1 MAYAEIERIGREL
14 NSMFYSYAYGYGQDM
29 HHHHPYD
36 ESTSSSA
43 SSSLVDEMAMNME
56 SLSVSAMDDLDW
68 SEELPTSSSSS
79 SSTLP
84 SSHAYHY
91 ASKSP
96 TSMADESCSKS
107 FYFEDWAT
115 RLIGTP
121 PTEMDL
127 DGMKC
132 SAVEN
137 SPQQPCKA
145 LR

>member
-14 NSMFYSYAYGYGQDM
+14 NSMFYTYAYAYGQDM
-29 HHHHPYD
+29 HHHYD
-36 ESTSSSA
+36 ESTSSSG
-43 SSSLVDEMAMNME
+43 SSLMDEVAMNME
-56 SLSVSAMDDLDW
+56 SLSVSAVDDLDW
-68 SEELPTSSSSS
+68 SQELPTS

-84 SSHAYHY
+84 SSHYHC

-96 TSMADESCSKS
+96 TSMAEESCSKS

>member
-43 SSSLVDEMAMNME
+43 SSLVDEMAMNME

-68 SEELPTSSSSS
+68 SEELPTSSS

>member
-14 NSMFYSYAYGYGQDM
+14 NSVFYTYAYGYGQDM
-29 HHHHPYD
+29 HHHYD
-36 ESTSSSA
+36 ESTSSS
-43 SSSLVDEMAMNME
+43 SSLMDEVAMNME
-56 SLSVSAMDDLDW
+56 SLSVSAVDDLDW
-68 SEELPTSSSSS
+68 SQELPTSS

-84 SSHAYHY
+84 SSHY
-91 ASKSP
+91 ATKSP
-96 TSMADESCSKS
+96 TSMAEESCSKS

-137 SPQQPCKA
+137 SPQQPYKA

>member
-14 NSMFYSYAYGYGQDM
+14 NSMFYSYGYGQDV
-29 HHHHPYD
+29 HHHHHYD

-43 SSSLVDEMAMNME
+43 SSLVDEMAMNME

-79 SSTLP
+79 STLP
-84 SSHAYHY
+84 SSHAHHY